1 MGLFLFYALA
11 GQPAEHVWPIVL
23 GLGLFG
29 ALVGLYFLLTHDWS
43 VLPAKVESLN
53 QAALRWSDLRPAFL
67 SGVHALHPNVAGGL
81 MAMTAPLLLGAGIRA
96 GRKQEWFV
104 AGIVVVASVILL
116 IALTFTTS
124 RGAWLALGGGLI
136 AWLLWL
142 AARPLGHR
150 LFLSRRLALAFELLI
165 VVGLGLSAS
174 LLLPGGLCPC
184 STGYQGRTALAAAS
198 KSASKLLI

>member
-29 ALVGLYFLLTHDWS
+29 ALVGFYFLLTRDWS
-43 VLPAKVESLN
+43 VLPAKVENLN

-96 GRKQEWFV
+96 GRKTR
-104 AGIVVVASVILL
+104 VVCCGHSGCRQRYPVNRSHV
-116 IALTFTTS
+116 TTS

-150 LFLSRRLALAFELLI
+150 LFLSRRLALA
-165 VVGLGLSAS
+165 LS
-174 LLLPGGLCPC
+174 C
-184 STGYQGRTALAAAS
+184 
-198 KSASKLLI
+198 